1 MIKISVLKGLTKDQY
16 LHVSALWAITG
27 VGNSERGDTF
37 ESVNQTL
44 YYGGRVILIY
54 DEEIPVGTVWLTHDF
69 RRLYIHH
76 MAVHP
81 NYRNQGFGK
90 MLMQEA
96 LQVAREL
103 NLQAKLEVHEDN
115 PVAYELYKSVGFKTL
130 EGFITMIKR
139 DI

>member
-1 MIKISVLKGLTKDQY
+1 MIKTSVLSGITKEQY
-16 LHVSALWAITG
+16 LKVSALWELTG
-27 VGNSERGDTF
+27 VGNAERGDTF
-37 ESVNQTL
+37 EAVNQTL

-69 RRLYIHH
+69 RRLFIHH

-90 MLMQEA
+90 LLMQEA
-96 LQVAREL
+96 LQIAKEL
-103 NLQAKLEVHEDN
+103 NLQAKLEVHKDN
-115 PVAYELYKSVGFKTL
+115 PVASELYNSFGFKTL